1 MALRIDQYIS
11 DLLYSTDC
19 VIIPGLGGFVANT
32 RSAFLNPAQH
42 TFSPPAKRIAFNA
55 NLRSN
60 DGLLANHI
68 SNQLDI
74 SYSEAFLQI
83 QEYVNTSLST
93 LSSGDVLH
101 INKVGSIS
109 YDAEQHLQ
117 FEPDLSV
124 NYLTESFGLI
134 TIHSPA
140 IRRDEPAGV
149 IRTIKSTKNKSGATK
164 KSRWRLL
171 ELIPAAAMLA
181 FLAFSPSLIKNL
193 NSSLSSI
200 IPFNSSSSTN
210 AIADSSTNTVN
221 VAATYPETKFE
232 ETAISDSSQAAVVEK
247 SDSSATSLAAT
258 VNNVPENKAVDEI
271 KTIEPTQPVSTKVVT
286 NNKGESDQKMLAG
299 NYFVIGGCFKIY
311 ENAVRFQQEAFE
323 HGFDAV
329 IIGTNDKGLHMVSL
343 FSSNSSVATIK
354 EMAAIKVEFQKDAWM
369 FSEKN

>member
-11 DLLYSTDC
+11 DLLYNADC

-32 RSAFLNPAQH
+32 RSAFLNPSQH

-55 NLRSN
+55 SLRSN

-74 SYSEAFLQI
+74 SYSEALLQI
-83 QEYVNTSLST
+83 QEYVDASLSA
-93 LSSGDVLH
+93 LNSGEVLQ
-101 INKVGSIS
+101 IIKVGSIS
-109 YDAEQHLQ
+109 YDREHHLQ

-140 IRRDEPAGV
+140 IRRDEVAGV
-149 IRTIKSTKNKSGATK
+149 IRNIKSAKHKLATTK
-164 KSRWRLL
+164 KSGWRLL
-171 ELIPAAAMLA
+171 ELIPAAAVLA

-200 IPFNSSSSTN
+200 IPFGSFSSNNTIS
-210 AIADSSTNTVN
+210 DSASANTIN
-221 VAATYPETKFE
+221 VAAAYPETKFE
-232 ETAISDSSQAAVVEK
+232 ETAIIDSNQTSIKMSD
-247 SDSSATSLAAT
+247 TSITALSAT
-258 VNNVPENKAVDEI
+258 VNNASENKAVDEI

-286 NNKGESDQKMLAG
+286 NNKAESDQKIVVG
-299 NYFVIGGCFKIY
+299 NYYVIGGCFKIY
-311 ENAVRFQQEAFE
+311 ENAVKFQQEAFD

-329 IIGTNDKGLHMVSL
+329 IIGTNNKGLHMVSL
-343 FSSNSSVATIK
+343 FSSNSSGATIK
-354 EMAAIKVEFQKDAWM
+354 EMAQIKVEFEKDAWM
-369 FSEKN
+369 YSEKN